1 MHKSRKSTE
10 DTSSTD
16 TSLLTVL
23 GFSVSIDTSMNY
35 FVETPPTE
43 TYGVYK
49 DVSNIHD
56 GGCRGNNTIS
66 VPCTITYPFFK

>member
-10 DTSSTD
+10 DTSLTG
-16 TSLLTVL
+16 TSLLTEL
-23 GFSVSIDTSMNY
+23 DFSVNIDTSMNQ
-35 FVETPPTE
+35 FVETPSTE

-49 DVSNIHD
+49 HVSNIHD
-56 GGCRGNNTIS
+56 GGCRGNITIS